1 MQLPIYELPTPVPGA
16 THLRL
21 DYIGVDANLVR
32 FNATLGTLNEDGA
45 FVANPLMAQQ
55 FRDLSASLQIS
66 MQEALGEQFNA
77 WAILH
82 LNEVLYGAEPEPEV
96 TEPETETEEPTDV

>member
-1 MQLPIYELPTPVPGA
+1 MQLPIYELPAPVPGA

-32 FNATLGTLNEDGA
+32 FNATLGTLEDGA

-55 FRDLSASLQIS
+55 SRDLTAGLKASLQD
-66 MQEALGEQFNA
+66 ALGEAFDA
-77 WAILH
+77 WAVANLQA
-82 LNEVLYGAEPEPEV
+82 VLYG
-96 TEPETETEEPTDV
+96 ETAQ